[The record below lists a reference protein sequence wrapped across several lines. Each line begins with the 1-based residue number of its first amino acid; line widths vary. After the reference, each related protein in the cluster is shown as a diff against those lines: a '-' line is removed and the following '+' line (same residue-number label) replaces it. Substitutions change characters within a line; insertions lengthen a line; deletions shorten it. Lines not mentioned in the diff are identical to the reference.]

1 MIKGKLTRRGFL
13 QAAGAAGM
21 AAVLPGHLS
30 SAEREPILKSI
41 PSSGEKI
48 PVIGMGTARTFD
60 VDIGDEPYP
69 QLSEVLQLF
78 FDHGGAVIDSSPMY
92 GNAEAVLGSLFQA
105 TENMDALFAATKVWT
120 YGRESGMEQMSESTE
135 RMGVAVMDLMQVHN
149 LRDWKVHLPTLREWK
164 QQGKIRY
171 VGITTSSLRQFDAVA
186 EIMAQEPLD
195 FVQLNYNIEVR
206 EAEKRLLPLAQDKGI
221 ATLINRPYKRGAL
234 FRRVR
239 GHDLPSWA
247 IEFDCESW
255 GQFFLKFLVSHPAV
269 TCLIPATTKPH
280 HMIDNMGAG
289 FGRLPDAETRA
300 RMIDFYENL

>member
-1 MIKGKLTRRGFL
+1 MTKGKLSRRGFL
-13 QAAGAAGM
+13 QVAGAAGV
-21 AAVLPGHLS
+21 AAAFPGHLI
-30 SAEREPILKSI
+30 SAEPTPILKEI

-60 VDIGDEPYP
+60 VGIGDELYR
-69 QLSEVLQLF
+69 QLGEVLQLF

-92 GNAEAVLGSLFQA
+92 GNAESVVGHLLQE
-105 TENMDALFAATKVWT
+105 TENKDALFAATKVWT
-120 YGRESGMEQMSESTE
+120 YGRDSGKEQMSESMA

-149 LRDWKVHLPTLREWK
+149 LRDWKVHLPTLRDWK
-164 QQGKIRY
+164 EQGKIRY
-171 VGITTSSLRQFDAVA
+171 VGITTSSLRQFDPLA

-206 EAEKRLLPLAQDKGI
+206 EAEKKLLPLAQDMGI

-234 FRRVR
+234 FSRVR
-239 GHDLPSWA
+239 GHDLPSWV

-289 FGRLPDAETRA
+289 FGRLPDAETRT

>member
-1 MIKGKLTRRGFL
+1 MIKGKLSRRGFL
-13 QAAGAAGM
+13 QVAGAAGM
-21 AAVLPGHLS
+21 AVAFPGRLLGVEH
-30 SAEREPILKSI
+30 EPILKAI

-60 VDIGDEPYP
+60 VDIGDELYP
-69 QLSEVLQLF
+69 QLGKVLQLF
-78 FDHGGAVIDSSPMY
+78 FDQGGALIDSSPMY
-92 GNAEAVLGSLFQA
+92 GSAETVIGSLLQE
-105 TENMDALFAATKVWT
+105 TDNKEALFAASKVWT
-120 YGRESGMEQMSESTE
+120 YGRESGMEQMSESME

-149 LRDWKVHLPTLREWK
+149 LRDWKTHLPTLREWK
-164 QQGKIRY
+164 EQGKIRY
-171 VGITTSSLRQFDAVA
+171 VGITTSSLRQFDPLA
-186 EIMAQEPLD
+186 EIMQRVPLD

-221 ATLINRPYKRGAL
+221 ATLINRPYKRGAV
-234 FRRVR
+234 FSRVR
-239 GHDLPSWA
+239 GHNLSSWVA
-247 IEFDCESW
+247 EFDCESW

-269 TCLIPATTKPH
+269 TCPIPATTRPH